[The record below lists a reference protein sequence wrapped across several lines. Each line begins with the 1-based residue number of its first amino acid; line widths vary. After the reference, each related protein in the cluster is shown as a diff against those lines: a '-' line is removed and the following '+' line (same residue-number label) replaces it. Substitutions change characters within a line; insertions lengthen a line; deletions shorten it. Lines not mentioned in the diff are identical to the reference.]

1 MGKSFSKS
9 LSTIRGIAR
18 LLSIVCVVSTVA
30 VFNGLDS
37 TQPAMRFGHVICKL
51 DMPRFSTMYVSLF
64 CLPAKPIIA
73 TLGSAWLGNKNGCL
87 CVYV

>member
-18 LLSIVCVVSTVA
+18 LLTLSIVCVVSTVA

-51 DMPRFSTMYVSLF
+51 DMSQYF
-64 CLPAKPIIA
+64 
-73 TLGSAWLGNKNGCL
+73 
-87 CVYV
+87 